1 MGIEKKSQMEAEEAF
16 KLDVVRV
23 LFLRNSALC
32 QSICKVILRSNHTAC
47 LALCNSK

>member
-23 LFLRNSALC
+23 KL
-32 QSICKVILRSNHTAC
+32 VIFGASFTESLRSSSHYRRAS
-47 LALCNSK
+47 L